1 MVMPCLVWTMVGE
14 YYLEKNGDGDKL
26 TTHGH
31 DVMGVER
38 VTTRDNNEW
47 NNNGWQVD
55 GWEWLNDNG
64 EGE

>member
-1 MVMPCLVWTMVGE
+1 
-14 YYLEKNGDGDKL
+14 
-26 TTHGH
+26 
-31 DVMGVER
+31 MGVER